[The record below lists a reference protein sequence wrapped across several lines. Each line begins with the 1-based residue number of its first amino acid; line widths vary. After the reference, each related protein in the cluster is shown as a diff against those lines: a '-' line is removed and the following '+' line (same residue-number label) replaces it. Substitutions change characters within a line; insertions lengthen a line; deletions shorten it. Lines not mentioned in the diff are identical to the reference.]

1 MSAGNENA
9 NANAQLSQE
18 WITGVNQTMRHL
30 QQGIQQLAA
39 ASRNNENARNAL
51 HVRPPKP
58 DFFQGNQRKE
68 KVDLWVF
75 EMERYFIA
83 VQLPEQ
89 HKVAFAASFLRHNA
103 ATWWRARSLAAAND
117 PNELMALGSWDGF
130 KEALLTQFKPLNS
143 AKVARDRLHRLRQT
157 GSVIELTHY
166 FNTLCADVPNMTEEE
181 KMDKFR
187 RACKPSIQQRLELED
202 PETLFEMQ
210 AMAQR
215 LDEIMWKF
223 QNHNKSSSTRKY
235 QPNFSYRNPN
245 SMELDAVSEED
256 EPNPSEEEGEDEEE
270 SLNTLNKKSRR
281 PFKKSKGTAKRP
293 MNYDEKVRCMQG
305 GLCFKCKKAGHR
317 IRECPLWK
325 NLKGEAQ

>member
-1 MSAGNENA
+1 
-9 NANAQLSQE
+9 
-18 WITGVNQTMRHL
+18 MRVL
-30 QQGIQQLAA
+30 QQGMQQL
-39 ASRNNENARNAL
+39 SINRNNENARNTL

-58 DFFQGNQRKE
+58 DFFEGNQRKE
-68 KVDLWVF
+68 KVELWVF
-75 EMERYFIA
+75 AMERYFTA
-83 VQLPEQ
+83 VEIQGQ

-103 ATWWRARSLAAAND
+103 ATWWRARTLAAEDD
-117 PNELMALGSWDGF
+117 PNELMDLGSWDGF
-130 KEALLTQFKPLNS
+130 KEALLKQFKPLNS
-143 AKVARDRLHRLRQT
+143 AKVARDRLHSLRQT

-223 QNHNKSSSTRKY
+223 QNQNKSSSSRKY
-235 QPNFSYRNPN
+235 QPSFSNRNPN
-245 SMELDAVSEED
+245 AMQLDAVSEED
-256 EPNPSEEEGEDEEE
+256 DEQSASEEEGEDEDEEE
-270 SLNTLNKKSRR
+270 SLEALSKRPRR
-281 PFKKSKGTAKRP
+281 PFKNSKSNSKKP
-293 MNYDEKVRCMQG
+293 MNYNEKVRCMQS

-325 NLKGEAQ
+325 NLKGKAQ